1 MFTASTIAFA
11 GIALTRWRD
20 ARRLPPAQRAWQRAC
35 ALLARHGFTLAPSE
49 CPQRYAQ
56 RVSAARPE
64 LAVGVGKLA
73 DAYTGWRYGKSSN
86 DWPANVAQSARYLM
100 NLIQAMPAPRP
111 AGATKESKKK

>member
-1 MFTASTIAFA
+1 MQIKRATRSGRLAAS
-11 GIALTRWRD
+11 
-20 ARRLPPAQRAWQRAC
+20 RAAM
-35 ALLARHGFTLAPSE
+35 LAPSE